1 MTDQSEQFSLAA
13 DDALE
18 EPVNDQLGYDDFASH
33 IAEVI
38 QRKTP
43 EDEFII
49 GIYGD
54 WGSGKSTVLNFI
66 EYYLE
71 NQTDESPLTVRFNP
85 WWFSGQHDLFEK
97 YLQELASALGE
108 DRFDELREKLATYAK
123 TLSKTPT
130 GPIAEAKAAQKGL
143 EIGGELLDPEASDLG
158 TLKEDISSELASSDK
173 PIVVL
178 IDDIDRLTNDEIQQ
192 MFRLAKSVADFP
204 NITYVLGFDYDIV
217 AEALDDEGMNGD
229 DYLKKIVQLPVN
241 LPEPQKHAIQ
251 DIFLTNI
258 EEALGPDWEP
268 HLEER
273 WTDVFQNGIRL
284 LLDTPRAAVR
294 LSNAIKI
301 SYSMFDPDEINVT
314 DLVGIETLRV
324 FYPDVYEKIRTQ
336 PDRFIGI
343 DYGNSPALSMHYDDE
358 DEETEEYAELFSNR
372 SASEESPL
380 KTLLGN
386 LFPKCGEEFEG
397 SFLREPDTY
406 RKRRRICH
414 SEIYRLYFQLAVPQE
429 GISVRTIKQLIQ
441 TDDPEA
447 FYDQLT
453 DLAEE
458 TTSSGRTKAH
468 IFLSH
473 LSEYTEDIG
482 TDHIPVL
489 IEGLF
494 RISDKLLEADRE
506 NDIPAPNNR
515 YLLNQLIQEMLRRVD
530 QDQRDDL
537 LIGVI
542 DSEYG
547 LYLQQEIT
555 TSLSK
560 QHGFFDSEAFP
571 TDDRLLTEDQLEA
584 VQDSVIDNIANTAES
599 NDLLQLQR
607 PYSVFAF
614 WYDLS
619 QEDASEWLESTTSDT
634 DGLLQCLNRI
644 LIDQDPPRW
653 KADPEWVDDVFGL
666 DNTVDRLEEIDTET
680 LDEDQETTVT
690 MFLKGKEFFD
700 QGGNPHRPGTFDS
713 V

>member
-1 MTDQSEQFSLAA
+1 MVDQSEQFSLAA
-13 DDALE
+13 DDALA
-18 EPVNDQLGYDDFASH
+18 EPVNDQLGYDDFAGH

-38 QRKTP
+38 QHKTP

-66 EYYLE
+66 EYYLK
-71 NQTDESPLTVRFNP
+71 NQTDESPLIVRFNP

-108 DRFDELREKLATYAK
+108 DRFDELREKLATYAT
-123 TLSKTPT
+123 TLSKIPT

-143 EIGGELLDPEASDLG
+143 EIGGELLDPEAPDLG
-158 TLKEDISSELASSDK
+158 TLKEDISSELAASEKS
-173 PIVVL
+173 IVVL

-192 MFRLAKSVADFP
+192 MFRLVKSVADFP
-204 NITYVLGFDYDIV
+204 NITYVLAFDYDIV
-217 AEALDDEGMNGD
+217 VEALDDEGMDGD
-229 DYLKKIVQLPVN
+229 DYLKKIVQLPVT

-258 EEALGPDWEP
+258 KEALGSNWKPP
-268 HLEER
+268 LEER
-273 WTDVFQNGIRL
+273 WTNVFQNGVRP

-343 DYGNSPALSMHYDDE
+343 DYGISPALSMHYGDE
-358 DEETEEYAELFSNR
+358 EEETEEYADLFSDR

-380 KTLLGN
+380 KALLGN
-386 LFPKCGEEFEG
+386 LFPKCGDEFEE

-414 SEIYRLYFQLAVPQE
+414 SDIYRFYFRLAVPQE
-429 GISVRTIKQLIQ
+429 GISVQTIKQLIQ

-447 FYDQLT
+447 FYDQVT
-453 DLAEE
+453 DLTEE

-468 IFLSH
+468 VFLSH
-473 LSEYTEDIG
+473 LSEYIEDISE
-482 TDHIPVL
+482 DHIPSL

-494 RISDKLLEADRE
+494 RSSDELLEADRE
-506 NDIPAPNNR
+506 NDIVAPNNSH
-515 YLLNQLIQEMLRRVD
+515 LLDQLIQEMLRRVD
-530 QDQRDDL
+530 QDQRDEL
-537 LIGVI
+537 LIGAI

-547 LYLQQEIT
+547 LYLQQDIT
-555 TSLSK
+555 TTLSK

-571 TDDRLLTEDQLEA
+571 TDERLLTEDQLEA
-584 VQDSVIDNIANTAES
+584 VKDSVIDNIATTAEN
-599 NDLLQLQR
+599 NDLLQYQS

-619 QEDASEWLESTTSDT
+619 QEDASEWLESIISDT
-634 DGLLQCLNRI
+634 DGLLQCLNRL

-653 KADPEWVDDVFGL
+653 KADPEWVDGVFGL
-666 DNTVDRLEEIDTET
+666 ENTVDRLEKIDTEA
-680 LDEDQETTVT
+680 LNDDQETTVT
-690 MFLKGKEFFD
+690 MFLKGTQILDE
-700 QGGNPHRPGTFDS
+700 GRNPHRPDPFDRL
-713 V
+713 